1 MPALPFLCYFSP
13 RRMTSTQER
22 KIRQTG
28 CDVRFDNLTRQLYST
43 DASIYQISPVG
54 AAFPRTAEQASLVIH
69 ATADAGLSIT
79 PRGAGTSLV
88 GNAIGDGLIVDFSRH
103 NRQITDLDLEK
114 RSVRVGAGVVLDQ
127 LNDFLKPQGFCF
139 GPDVATSSRATLGG
153 MIANNSSGA
162 RCPIYGTTADHVI
175 SLEIVLADGRFE
187 KIGVSHDSLGPERAE
202 IESLVRA
209 ASTEMAERWPPGL
222 IKRWPGYGIERFLRA
237 PNDLTN
243 ILAGSEGTLA
253 AIFSAGLKISPLPR
267 EKGLGLIFFASVAE
281 AMQATVELLDLKP
294 AAIEH
299 IDRPLFD
306 GTKGQLQFQ
315 AARDLLE
322 LESKPCESILIVE
335 FYEDVVER
343 LSILQSRKIGLRTK
357 ILTDPTQMNMVW
369 SVRKS
374 GLSLLTGCIGPS
386 KPVAFIEDAA
396 VRPEQLPDYVHGLQ
410 SIMKPLGLTASYY
423 GHAASGL
430 LHVRPV
436 LDMHSAADLKK
447 YRQVADET
455 STLVRQFKG
464 SLSAE
469 HGVGI
474 ARTEYM
480 RDQLGDELLGVMR
493 EIKRAFD
500 PKNIFNPG
508 KIFACSHG
516 AVSPC
521 PGSRDRRLDTARRL
535 HKIDSHLRENF
546 ARPLELPFQPVLA
559 FAFKDRSFIGNLE
572 QCNGCGG
579 CLKQSSIMCPTFMA
593 THDEVMSTRGRANVI
608 RAALELRTNPDES
621 GLKSAELDAALSNCL
636 SCKGCT
642 PECPSNVNLALLK
655 AEMLHARWRR
665 DGLPLRERIFS
676 NVDLLGKLGCLMPR
690 LANRFLDSKPV
701 RIAMEKTIGISTQ
714 RSLPHYA
721 NERFDKW
728 FGKHAV
734 AGAGDPGGQKG
745 FAMRK
750 AAAVNARGYSRGK
763 IILWDDTFVRY
774 HEPHIGIAAVKVL
787 QRLGFEVSLVKNRR
801 CCGRPAFSQGNLDA
815 AAKLAKHNISQ
826 FLVRRSL
833 GEGGSSLRDS
843 NASSGAPSPRRAGSG
858 RALPILFLEPSCWS
872 MFVEDY
878 RELKVENAE
887 EIAARCFLF
896 EKFVDDL
903 LAREPEA
910 LRFKEQTVN
919 VLIHPHCH
927 AKSITSPAFM
937 GKLAERL
944 PGRKATVLDTAC
956 CGMAGA
962 FGTLSEKYDLSLQ
975 VAQRLLDQ
983 IDHQPAGTEVVASGT
998 SCRHQITDLTNVRPK
1013 HMAELLAEAL
1023 A

>member
-1 MPALPFLCYFSP
+1 
-13 RRMTSTQER
+13 MTSAQER
-22 KIRQTG
+22 KIKQTG
-28 CDVRFDNLTRQLYST
+28 CDARFDNLTRQLYAT
-43 DASIYQISPVG
+43 DASIYQIEPLGV
-54 AAFPRTAEQASLVIH
+54 AFPRNARQARAVIR
-69 ATADAGLSIT
+69 AAADAGLSVT

-88 GNAIGDGLIVDFSRH
+88 GNAIGEGLIVDFSRY
-103 NRQITDLDLEK
+103 NRQISDLDLEK

-127 LNDFLKPQGFCF
+127 LNDFLKPHGFCF

-175 SLEIVLADGRFE
+175 SLEIVMADGHIE
-187 KIGVSHDSLGPERAE
+187 KIGATHESLGDECAK
-202 IESLVRA
+202 IEKLVRA
-209 ASTEMAERWPPGL
+209 ASAEMAERWPPGL
-222 IKRWPGYGIERFLRA
+222 IKRWPGYGIERFLRV

-253 AIFSAGLKISPLPR
+253 AIFSAELEISPLPH

-281 AMQATVELLDLKP
+281 AMQATVELLDLNP

-322 LESKPCESILIVE
+322 LDTKPCESILIVE
-335 FYEDVVER
+335 FYEDVAER
-343 LSILQSRKIGLRTK
+343 LSILQSREIGLRTK
-357 ILTDPTQMNMVW
+357 ILTDPAHMNMVW

-374 GLSLLTGCIGPS
+374 GLSLLTGCIGAA

-396 VRPEQLPDYVHGLQ
+396 VRPAQLPEYVRALQ
-410 SIMKPLGLTASYY
+410 SIMKPLGLKASYY

-436 LDMHSAADLKK
+436 LDLHSSADLKK
-447 YRQVADET
+447 FRQVADQT
-455 STLVRQFKG
+455 SALVRQFKG

-480 RDQLGDELLGVMR
+480 RDQLGDELLEVMR

-508 KIFACSHG
+508 KIFA
-516 AVSPC
+516 
-521 PGSRDRRLDTARRL
+521 DDQY
-535 HKIDSHLRENF
+535 KIDNHLRENF
-546 ARPLELPFQPVLA
+546 TFSLELPFQPVLA
-559 FAFKDRSFIGNLE
+559 FAFKDRSFISNLE

-579 CLKQSSIMCPTFMA
+579 CLKQNGIMCPTFIA
-593 THDEVMSTRGRANVI
+593 THDEVMSTRGRANII
-608 RAALELRTNPDES
+608 RAALELRTNGHDP
-621 GLKSAELDAALSNCL
+621 LKSDELDAALSNCL

-665 DGLPLRERIFS
+665 DGLPPRERIFS
-676 NVDLLGKLGCLMPR
+676 NVDLLGKLGCVLPSLTNR
-690 LANRFLDSKPV
+690 LLDSKAV
-701 RIAMEKTIGISTQ
+701 RIGMEKTVGISAQ

-721 NERFDKW
+721 SERFDKW
-728 FGKHAV
+728 FQRHAV
-734 AGAGDPGGQKG
+734 SGIGDPGPS
-745 FAMRK
+745 RK
-750 AAAVNARGYSRGK
+750 PTAHGTVGVTAPGYRGRV
-763 IILWDDTFVRY
+763 ILWDDTFVRY

-787 QRLGFEVSLVKNRR
+787 NALGFEVALVKNRR

-815 AAKLAKHNISQ
+815 AAKLAKHNLSQ
-826 FLVRRSL
+826 L
-833 GEGGSSLRDS
+833 SSLRS
-843 NASSGAPSPRRAGSG
+843 ATARHSTLQPSQGNGLAASSQLSDA
-858 RALPILFLEPSCWS
+858 PILFLEPSCWS

-878 RELKVENAE
+878 RELKIDNAE
-887 EIAARCFLF
+887 NIAARCFLF

-903 LAREPEA
+903 LLQESDA
-910 LRFKEQTVN
+910 LRFKPESRNRGIV
-919 VLIHPHCH
+919 IHPHCH
-927 AKSITSPAFM
+927 AKSILNPAFM
-937 GKLAERL
+937 ARLAGRL

-962 FGTLSEKYDLSLQ
+962 FGALTEKYDLSVQ

-983 IDHQPAGTEVVASGT
+983 IDNQPPGTEVIASGT
-998 SCRHQITDLTNVRPK
+998 SCRHQITDLTNLRPK
-1013 HMAELLAEAL
+1013 HMAELLADAL
-1023 A
+1023 P